1 MVNAKA
7 VNAGPRYFSP
17 PSFCVFFRDLGRILD
32 SKNPVKYTRRPEVNG
47 RNRPRR
53 RPLASA
59 QQKYRTKSTPYVAH
73 LVNANVRRKRL
84 RSSPWQRQ
92 SRERQKRPLP
102 LRTAKQRLPGPADCD
117 PATDAVPE
125 PGLPRQ
131 PKAASRSRR
140 GRWGKVYT
148 FDGRYYSLAPAW
160 RSMSA
165 SSGRL
170 YFRAIDSAVLPSRVF
185 AFTLAPAASS
195 ARVTSMRPA

>member
-1 MVNAKA
+1 MRRRLTPVRDIF
-7 VNAGPRYFSP
+7 PRRLFAFFFAIQVEFLIPRIPLNIRADRKLTAATGRTAALSLP
-17 PSFCVFFRDLGRILD
+17 PS
-32 SKNPVKYTRRPEVNG
+32 K
-47 RNRPRR
+47 
-53 RPLASA
+53 
-59 QQKYRTKSTPYVAH
+59 KYRTKSTPYVAH

-102 LRTAKQRLPGPADCD
+102 LRTAKQRLPGLADCD
-117 PATDAVPE
+117 PEATDAVPE
-125 PGLPRQ
+125 PGSPRQ
-131 PKAASRSRR
+131 PKVASLSRR